1 MVTSFAVGQRSAEEL
16 ILTYDARFDVPGRQ
30 GECLGRLE
38 MLGAFDRG
46 PDTSVKSA
54 EDVARL
60 AVHVGAHWCRIV
72 RHDVAHRIVQGLEDV
87 EESRPDAEA
96 LAEHVLSLRPGD
108 IPRIAGYAAARW
120 YDGAAKIH
128 FRMGDLATA
137 RVWFKRAADLA
148 EHAGI
153 DWILPDLKS
162 NFIRADFDER
172 DMAGNTEATLTLRED
187 YEALVTRTEE
197 QLSAGGIDAT
207 SVCADYWHEL
217 EGGLSARSG
226 LSIEALNEAFPS
238 FVTQKE
244 QSKEWTD
251 KQREVL
257 RGYCSAQHNLSI
269 ARRDDKTP
277 SIEGS
282 RIKESRE
289 SSERSA
295 AVAWALG
302 DHYRLAQA
310 LNHRADLR
318 EREGNDAEAEM
329 LCRHVLVLGWARGE
343 RIAKQMLARIEAR
356 RGSFFKAKPFIDELF
371 LAMRR
376 DRARRGGDL
385 GVDVRV
391 HHYSVG
397 ALKKVLEIRRKDA
410 PRAQPEEEAE
420 REKAERLL
428 EQEEGET
435 IRSVRR
441 MVKVATYKTAFASF
455 MQPFFLRRVEAKVTA
470 LSSQRDAW
478 MEGVAL
484 VEESSSRELL
494 DVLRERFRPKPRGKT
509 DLGPS
514 LPLPP
519 YCRIHPTRG
528 RRSGLTEVAKS
539 EDDPVSRQFRS
550 QREAF
555 ERDALLS
562 PIETAPHN
570 DEIGLDLR
578 RFTAAHEGV
587 CIVRY
592 FTYGEGKTK
601 EGKSGPASL
610 GAYVFRDGEP
620 PRFVKLDLSKVQ
632 EVIDHI
638 AEGVSAGWGVPC
650 PTPLAAQDMWTY
662 FLAPLWEHVLRGGEA
677 PRAGGALPGHL
688 VLIPAGDLFRV
699 PLHVALVPSQD
710 PNRASIPLC
719 AHVPLSFTTSAT
731 VFVNRGRYL
740 LAKQPI
746 DPDDDL
752 CVLSPRSERV
762 VYPGELEDLNWPE
775 EHFHIAGVVPESL
788 AARGGFQ
795 YRGPGEIQGL
805 SRLIDVEP
813 EVFVFAGHGML
824 HGDGDLGLLLEDG
837 LLSHYKIPALMR
849 LPRNKLTVLGACV
862 TGQGAT
868 RGGNEVSGFLRAF
881 MGAGAGA
888 LAVSLWSADNDSMA
902 AASRALL
909 RAASPGNEQ
918 RILRVVQ
925 VLFHHYK
932 AAVNEKAGQ
941 DRLEACP
948 LVLYL

>member
-1 MVTSFAVGQRSAEEL
+1 MVTSLAVGLLSAEEL
-16 ILTYDARFDVPGRQ
+16 ILTYDVRFDVPGRQ
-30 GECLGRLE
+30 GECLGQLE
-38 MLGAFDRG
+38 MLGAFDRVAEA
-46 PDTSVKSA
+46 SVKSA
-54 EDVARL
+54 GEVARL
-60 AVHVGAHWCRIV
+60 AVHVGAYWCRIV
-72 RHDVAHRIVQGLEDV
+72 RHDVAHRIVHGLEDV

-96 LAEHVLSLRPGD
+96 LAGHVSSLRPEET
-108 IPRIAGYAAARW
+108 PRIAGYAAARW

-137 RVWFKRAADLA
+137 RMWFERAIALA
-148 EHAGI
+148 KHAQI
-153 DWILPDLKS
+153 SRILPDLKS
-162 NFIRADFDER
+162 NHIRADFDER
-172 DMAGNTEATLTLRED
+172 DMAGNTEATVKLRKD
-187 YEALVTRTEE
+187 YEDLVTRTEE
-197 QLSAGGIDAT
+197 QLSAEGIDAK
-207 SVCADYWHEL
+207 SVCDGYWSEL
-217 EGGLSARSG
+217 EGALSERSG
-226 LSIEALNEAFPS
+226 LSLEALNKTFPS
-238 FVTQKE
+238 FLTRKE
-244 QSKEWTD
+244 GQGEWSD
-251 KQREVL
+251 KAREML

-269 ARRDDKTP
+269 AHRDDRTS
-277 SIEGS
+277 SIKAS
-282 RIKESRE
+282 RDA
-289 SSERSA
+289 SECSA

-302 DHYRLAQA
+302 DRYRLAQA

-318 EREGNDAEAEM
+318 EREGNDPEAET
-329 LCRHVLVLGWARGE
+329 LCRLVLLLGWARGE

-356 RGSFFKAKPFIDELF
+356 RGSLFKAKPFIDELF

-410 PRAQPEEEAE
+410 PKAEPEEEAE
-420 REKAERLL
+420 REEAERLL

-435 IRSVRR
+435 IRSVRK

-455 MQPFFLRRVEAKVTA
+455 MQPFFLRRVEAKVATPD
-470 LSSQRDAW
+470 SQRDAW
-478 MEGVAL
+478 MEAISL

-509 DLGPS
+509 DLGPPV
-514 LPLPP
+514 PLPP
-519 YCRIHPTRG
+519 YCRVRPTSG
-528 RRSGLTEVAKS
+528 RRSGLTAVAKND
-539 EDDPVSRQFRS
+539 EDPVSRQFRS

-555 ERDALLS
+555 ERDALMS

-601 EGKSGPASL
+601 EGKSTPASL

-620 PRFVKLDLSKVQ
+620 PHFVKLDLSKVQ
-632 EVIDHI
+632 EVIEHI
-638 AEGVSAGWGVPC
+638 AEDVSAGSGVPC
-650 PTPLAAQDMWTY
+650 PTPLAAQDMWTH
-662 FLAPLWEHVLRGGEA
+662 FLAPLWKHVIRGCGA
-677 PRAGGALPGHL
+677 SCVGGTLPGHL
-688 VLIPAGDLFRV
+688 VLIPTGDLFRV

-710 PNRASIPLC
+710 PREADIPLC
-719 AHVPLSFTTSAT
+719 ARVPLSFSTSAT

-762 VYPGELEDLNWPE
+762 VYPGELEDLDWPE
-775 EHFHIAGVVPESL
+775 GHFHIAGVVPESL
-788 AARGGFQ
+788 ARRGRFK
-795 YRGPGEIQGL
+795 YRGPGEIRSL
-805 SRLIDVEP
+805 ARLVDVEP

-837 LLSHYKIPALMR
+837 LLSHYKIPSLLR

-862 TGQGAT
+862 TGQGAS

-888 LAVSLWSADNDSMA
+888 LAVSLWAAGNDSMA
-902 AASRALL
+902 AATRALL
-909 RAASPGNEQ
+909 RAASPSNRQ
-918 RILRVVQ
+918 RTLDVVQ
-925 VLFHHYK
+925 VLFEHYR
-932 AAVNEKAGQ
+932 AAVNEKVGQ